1 MFKIITVII
10 FSIYLGLVYKFRKDN
25 IILLLLTLIAILALC
40 NVKNLVIEGQNNT
53 IPSGNN
59 YTSKNSTN
67 NAGPKNST
75 NNSTSKNSTNT
86 PPPKNSTNNSPA
98 KNSTNN
104 SDAKDSTNGPKPDD
118 RMRFVVS
125 ADYQMGPY
133 DGLLLTTDNPNSK
146 HLKLNDVSLTS
157 KNDLCVY
164 QGVESP
170 LECKKTIYSGMGPS
184 ITGVDGDDQNMF
196 MLYRNKSS
204 PDCCP
209 STFSTSTGCVCT
221 TQQQRDYI
229 SSRGM
234 VKSPPGQ

>member
-10 FSIYLGLVYKFRKDN
+10 FSIYLGLIYKFRKDN

-40 NVKNLVIEGQNNT
+40 NVKNLVIEGQNNNT
-53 IPSGNN
+53 PSGNN
-59 YTSKNSTN
+59 SASKNSTN
-67 NAGPKNST
+67 NSSPKNST
-75 NNSTSKNSTNT
+75 NN
-86 PPPKNSTNNSPA
+86 PPPKNSTNNS
-98 KNSTNN
+98 
-104 SDAKDSTNGPKPDD
+104 DSQYPSGVPLPDD
-118 RMRFVVS
+118 KMRFVVA

-133 DGLLLTTDNPNSK
+133 DGLLLTTSNPNSK
-146 HLKLNDVSLTS
+146 YLKLNDVSLTS

-170 LECKKTIYSGMGPS
+170 LECKKTLYSGMGPS

-234 VKSPPGQ
+234 VRSPSAK

>member
-10 FSIYLGLVYKFRKDN
+10 FSIYLGLIYKFRKDN

-40 NVKNLVIEGQNNT
+40 NVKNLVIEGQNNNS
-53 IPSGNN
+53 PSGNN
-59 YTSKNSTN
+59 SASKNSTN
-67 NAGPKNST
+67 NSSPKNST
-75 NNSTSKNSTNT
+75 NNSS
-86 PPPKNSTNNSPA
+86 PKNSTNNS
-98 KNSTNN
+98 
-104 SDAKDSTNGPKPDD
+104 DSQYPSGVPLPDD
-118 RMRFVVS
+118 KMRFVVA

-133 DGLLLTTDNPNSK
+133 DGLLLTTSNPNSK
-146 HLKLNDVSLTS
+146 YLKLNDVSLTS

-170 LECKKTIYSGMGPS
+170 LECKKTLYSGMGPS

-234 VKSPPGQ
+234 VRSPQAK

>member
-10 FSIYLGLVYKFRKDN
+10 FSIYLGLIYKFRKDN

-40 NVKNLVIEGQNNT
+40 NVKNLVIEGQNNNS
-53 IPSGNN
+53 PSGNN
-59 YTSKNSTN
+59 SASKNSTN
-67 NAGPKNST
+67 NSSPKNST
-75 NNSTSKNSTNT
+75 NNS
-86 PPPKNSTNNSPA
+86 
-98 KNSTNN
+98 
-104 SDAKDSTNGPKPDD
+104 DSQYPSGVPLPDD
-118 RMRFVVS
+118 KMRFVVA

-133 DGLLLTTDNPNSK
+133 DGLLLTTSNPNSK
-146 HLKLNDVSLTS
+146 YLKLNDVSLTS

-170 LECKKTIYSGMGPS
+170 LECKKTLYSGMGPS

-234 VKSPPGQ
+234 VRSPQAK

>member
-1 MFKIITVII
+1 MFQIITVII
-10 FSIYLGLVYKFRKDN
+10 FSIYLGLIYKFRKDN

-40 NVKNLVIEGQNNT
+40 NVKNLVIEGQNNNT
-53 IPSGNN
+53 PSGNN
-59 YTSKNSTN
+59 SASKNSTN
-67 NAGPKNST
+67 NSSPKNST
-75 NNSTSKNSTNT
+75 NN
-86 PPPKNSTNNSPA
+86 PPPKNSTNNS
-98 KNSTNN
+98 
-104 SDAKDSTNGPKPDD
+104 DSQYPSGVPLPDD
-118 RMRFVVS
+118 KMRFVVA

-133 DGLLLTTDNPNSK
+133 DGLLLTTSNPNSK
-146 HLKLNDVSLTS
+146 YLKLNDVSLTS

-170 LECKKTIYSGMGPS
+170 LECKKTLYSGMGPS

-234 VKSPPGQ
+234 VRSPQTK

>member
-10 FSIYLGLVYKFRKDN
+10 FSIYLGLIYKFRKDN

-40 NVKNLVIEGQNNT
+40 NVKNLVIEGQNNNT
-53 IPSGNN
+53 PSGNN
-59 YTSKNSTN
+59 SASKNSTN
-67 NAGPKNST
+67 NSSPKNST
-75 NNSTSKNSTNT
+75 NN
-86 PPPKNSTNNSPA
+86 PPPKNSTNNS
-98 KNSTNN
+98 
-104 SDAKDSTNGPKPDD
+104 DSQYPSGVPLPDD
-118 RMRFVVS
+118 KMRFVVA

-133 DGLLLTTDNPNSK
+133 DGLLLTTSNPNSK
-146 HLKLNDVSLTS
+146 YLKLNDVSLTS

-170 LECKKTIYSGMGPS
+170 LECKKTLYSGMGPS

-234 VKSPPGQ
+234 VRSPQAK

>member
-40 NVKNLVIEGQNNT
+40 NVKNLVIEGQINNT
-53 IPSGNN
+53 SSGNN
-59 YTSKNSTN
+59 PDSKNSTN
-67 NAGPKNST
+67 NSASKNST
-75 NNSTSKNSTNT
+75 NNSTSKD
-86 PPPKNSTNNSPA
+86 STNNSAP
-98 KNSTNN
+98 
-104 SDAKDSTNGPKPDD
+104 KDSINGPDPDD
-118 RMRFVVS
+118 KMRFVVA

-133 DGLLLTTDNPNSK
+133 DGLLLTTSNPNSK
-146 HLKLNDVSLTS
+146 YLKLNDVSLTS

-170 LECKKTIYSGMGPS
+170 LECKKTLYSGMGPS

-234 VKSPPGQ
+234 VRSPQTK

>member
-40 NVKNLVIEGQNNT
+40 NVKNLVIEGQNNST
-53 IPSGNN
+53 SPGNN
-59 YTSKNSTN
+59 STS
-67 NAGPKNST
+67 KNST
-75 NNSTSKNSTNT
+75 NNSTSKNSTNNST
-86 PPPKNSTNNSPA
+86 SKNSTS
-98 KNSTNN
+98 N
-104 SDAKDSTNGPKPDD
+104 SDAKDSINEPKPDD

-170 LECKKTIYSGMGPS
+170 LECNKTLYSGMGPS
-184 ITGVDGDDQNMF
+184 ITGIDGDDQNMF

-229 SSRGM
+229 SRRGM
-234 VKSPPGQ
+234 TG

>member
-40 NVKNLVIEGQNNT
+40 NVKNLVIEGQINNT
-53 IPSGNN
+53 SSGNN
-59 YTSKNSTN
+59 PDSKNSTN
-67 NAGPKNST
+67 NSASKNST
-75 NNSTSKNSTNT
+75 NNSAS
-86 PPPKNSTNNSPA
+86 KNSTNNSA
-98 KNSTNN
+98 SKNSTNN
-104 SDAKDSTNGPKPDD
+104 SASKNSTNNSAPKDSINGPDPDD
-118 RMRFVVS
+118 KMRFVVS

-133 DGLLLTTDNPNSK
+133 DGLLLTTSNPNSK
-146 HLKLNDVSLTS
+146 YLKLNDVSLTS

-170 LECKKTIYSGMGPS
+170 LECKKTLYSGMGPS

-234 VKSPPGQ
+234 VRSPQTK

>member
-40 NVKNLVIEGQNNT
+40 NVKNLVIEGQNNNT
-53 IPSGNN
+53 SSGNN
-59 YTSKNSTN
+59 STS
-67 NAGPKNST
+67 KNST
-75 NNSTSKNSTNT
+75 NNSTSKNSTNNST
-86 PPPKNSTNNSPA
+86 SKNSTS
-98 KNSTNN
+98 N
-104 SDAKDSTNGPKPDD
+104 SDAKDSINEPKPDD

-229 SSRGM
+229 SSRG
-234 VKSPPGQ
+234 VIRSPRPNNSNQ

>member
-1 MFKIITVII
+1 MFKIITLII
-10 FSIYLGLVYKFRKDN
+10 FTIYLGLLYKFRKDN
-25 IILLLLTLIAILALC
+25 IILLLLTLIAILSLC
-40 NVKNLVIEGQNNT
+40 NVKNLVIEGQNNNT
-53 IPSGNN
+53 SSGNN
-59 YTSKNSTN
+59 SP
-67 NAGPKNST
+67 PKNST
-75 NNSTSKNSTNT
+75 NNSTSKNSTNIST
-86 PPPKNSTNNSPA
+86 SKNSTNNSTS

-104 SDAKDSTNGPKPDD
+104 SVAKDSINGPKPDD

-234 VKSPPGQ
+234 VRSPPAQ

>member
-10 FSIYLGLVYKFRKDN
+10 FSIYLGLIYKFRKDN

-40 NVKNLVIEGQNNT
+40 NVKNLVIEGQNNNT
-53 IPSGNN
+53 PSGNN
-59 YTSKNSTN
+59 SASKNSTN
-67 NAGPKNST
+67 NSSPKNST
-75 NNSTSKNSTNT
+75 NNSS
-86 PPPKNSTNNSPA
+86 PKNSTNNS
-98 KNSTNN
+98 
-104 SDAKDSTNGPKPDD
+104 DSQYPSGVPLPDD
-118 RMRFVVS
+118 KMRFVVA

-133 DGLLLTTDNPNSK
+133 DGLLLTTSNPNSK
-146 HLKLNDVSLTS
+146 YLKLNDVSLTS

-170 LECKKTIYSGMGPS
+170 LECKKTLYSGMGPS

-234 VKSPPGQ
+234 VRSPQAK

>member
-1 MFKIITVII
+1 MFKIITLII
-10 FSIYLGLVYKFRKDN
+10 FTIYLGLLYKFRKDN
-25 IILLLLTLIAILALC
+25 IILLLLTLIAILSLC
-40 NVKNLVIEGQNNT
+40 NVKNLVIEGQNNNT
-53 IPSGNN
+53 SSGNN
-59 YTSKNSTN
+59 SP
-67 NAGPKNST
+67 PKNST
-75 NNSTSKNSTNT
+75 NNSTSKNSTNIST
-86 PPPKNSTNNSPA
+86 SKNSTNNSTS

-104 SDAKDSTNGPKPDD
+104 SVAKDSINGPKPDD

-234 VKSPPGQ
+234 VRSPQAK

>member
-1 MFKIITVII
+1 
-10 FSIYLGLVYKFRKDN
+10 
-25 IILLLLTLIAILALC
+25 
-40 NVKNLVIEGQNNT
+40 
-53 IPSGNN
+53 
-59 YTSKNSTN
+59 
-67 NAGPKNST
+67 
-75 NNSTSKNSTNT
+75 
-86 PPPKNSTNNSPA
+86 
-98 KNSTNN
+98 
-104 SDAKDSTNGPKPDD
+104 
-118 RMRFVVS
+118 MRFVVS

-170 LECKKTIYSGMGPS
+170 LECNKTLYSGMGPS
-184 ITGVDGDDQNMF
+184 ITGIDGDDQNMF

-229 SSRGM
+229 SRRGM
-234 VKSPPGQ
+234 TR

>member
-40 NVKNLVIEGQNNT
+40 NVKNLVIEGQNNNT
-53 IPSGNN
+53 SSGNN
-59 YTSKNSTN
+59 STS
-67 NAGPKNST
+67 KNST
-75 NNSTSKNSTNT
+75 NNSTSKNST
-86 PPPKNSTNNSPA
+86 S
-98 KNSTNN
+98 N
-104 SDAKDSTNGPKPDD
+104 SDAKDSINEPKPDD

-170 LECKKTIYSGMGPS
+170 LECNKTLYSGMGPS
-184 ITGVDGDDQNMF
+184 ITGIDGDDQNMF

-229 SSRGM
+229 SRRGM
-234 VKSPPGQ
+234 TG

>member
-53 IPSGNN
+53 TPSGNN

-67 NAGPKNST
+67 NSAPKNST
-75 NNSTSKNSTNT
+75 SNSD
-86 PPPKNSTNNSPA
+86 A
-98 KNSTNN
+98 KDSTNN
-104 SDAKDSTNGPKPDD
+104 SDAKDSINGPNPDD

-157 KNDLCVY
+157 KDDLCVY

-234 VKSPPGQ
+234 VRSPPAQ